1 MATPNRNQ
9 FRLPDFQAISKLPL
23 LLNPL
28 YNLMRVE
35 STMWLERLAA
45 YAYPT
50 AAHPELR
57 TICDLTNCI
66 FVFDEITD
74 EQTFDEAQHTAAS
87 YLGGLAGEACD
98 GSVISQMTCD
108 IGERLRARFGPNAFR
123 RFLEHSEQYVNEVVR
138 EAGLRERG
146 EVLGLEEYKRFRR
159 ATSSSRT
166 QWDLYEYCFG
176 FELPDEIVRD
186 PVFVRMCDTAVDVVS
201 WTNDAHSYDMEQAKG
216 LSAAN
221 ILTVIMNAKQLPL
234 QAAADYLAA
243 EYTASMAHF
252 MTDKAELVGRSYG
265 KANNANLLLYISG
278 LEAWISGVIEW
289 DFLSKRYF
297 GERNEEVAET
307 LIVPLTIPQ
316 LKAHL

>member
-35 STMWLERLAA
+35 STMWIDSFAHFPTEPHKRAALASADFERLAA
-45 YAYPT
+45 YTYPT

-66 FVFDEITD
+66 FVFDEMTD
-74 EQTFDEAQHTAAS
+74 KQTFDEAQHTAVS

-123 RFLEHSEQYVNEVVR
+123 RFIEHTEQYVNEVVR

-146 EVLGLEEYKRFRR
+146 EVL
-159 ATSSSRT
+159 
-166 QWDLYEYCFG
+166 
-176 FELPDEIVRD
+176 DEIVRD
-186 PVFVRMCDTAVDVVS
+186 PVFVRVCDTADDLIS